1 MTKLPRIY
9 LPSVK
14 NHSHQC
20 LIRTSYCNIVKTQKS
35 SCVLWEVIV
44 VSKKTNSVE
53 WPFNPF
59 ESGNKRLDG
68 LFKLL
73 IKLKICTIFFI
84 KLNWIECNHLQPNW
98 IKFEW
103 NKVIDVWSP
112 MLEFKSGATFHMKLL
127 KVNWTLWSQF
137 YHETGLNKAQ
147 MNREINQESM
157 ISREMNIRTKKK
169 EFKFSTNK
177 GNL

>member
-1 MTKLPRIY
+1 MCYEKLLLWVKRQIVRSDLSILLKMGTKDLM
-9 LPSVK
+9 V
-14 NHSHQC
+14 C
-20 LIRTSYCNIVKTQKS
+20 S
-35 SCVLWEVIV
+35 SCSSNWKYVQ
-44 VSKKTNSVE
+44 
-53 WPFNPF
+53 
-59 ESGNKRLDG
+59 
-68 LFKLL
+68 
-73 IKLKICTIFFI
+73 FFCI

-112 MLEFKSGATFHMKLL
+112 MLEIKSGGTFHMKLW

-157 ISREMNIRTKKK
+157 ISREMNVRTKEK
-169 EFKFSTNK
+169 EFKFSIK
-177 GNL
+177 KSNL